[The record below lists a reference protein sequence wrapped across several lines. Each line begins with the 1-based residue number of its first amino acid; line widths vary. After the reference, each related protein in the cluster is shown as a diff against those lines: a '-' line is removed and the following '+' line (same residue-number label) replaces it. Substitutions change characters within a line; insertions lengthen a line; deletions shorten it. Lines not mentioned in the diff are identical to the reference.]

1 MWDQRNQKKDQTK
14 GAEGNPSPLPLD
26 FERVQLVRRGDR
38 TVVIEFLDRRFAPL
52 ATSLESLQFT
62 GSRHL
67 PAEEIREA
75 LKQFHPHE
83 VQVLAEPIRLT
94 ANFKA
99 NFPPIFKLEDE
110 GPTAILAKKAAQSLW
125 AFGDASIPILVE
137 ALDHPIEHIRKIAI
151 QSLGEIGPAASPAV
165 PKLVALLEN
174 DKSGAS
180 VYEMIATC
188 LGQIGPIAAE
198 TSLPAL
204 IHASRDAKRSNK
216 EIARAIVR
224 ILPKE
229 ESSIP
234 TLIEQFSGCW
244 DGEVWVNAIKRIGPC
259 AVPYLL
265 AALNDERADIRRGAI
280 STLAELRCRTP
291 EVMAALRKALDDV
304 ETQMEAVPALLSK
317 REENLP
323 TLIKI
328 LKSSESTYW
337 EAAIS
342 RIGSIEPA
350 PIEAIPI
357 LIDHLRHP
365 VSVNDSF
372 QRACGAI
379 VTLVSKA
386 GPKQHELA
394 LSGAQAL
401 IESVLLCFGLREI
414 DARIALRDL
423 AGKSKII
430 PSRVAEILVNLETS
444 QLDKAMALGELGAE
458 ALVALPALRRIIDH
472 PKNHSPIPI
481 VFAQMAADKIAKSQ
495 RHT

>member
-26 FERVQLVRRGDR
+26 FERVQLVRRGER
-38 TVVIEFLDRRFAPL
+38 TVVIEFLDRRFASL

-67 PAEEIREA
+67 PAKEIREA

-110 GPTAILAKKAAQSLW
+110 GPTAILAKMAAQSLW

-188 LGQIGPIAAE
+188 LGRIGPIAAE

-234 TLIEQFSGCW
+234 TLIEQFSGRW
-244 DGEVWVNAIKRIGPC
+244 DREVWVSAIERIGPC

-280 STLAELRCRTP
+280 STLTELSSKTP
-291 EVMAALRKALDDV
+291 EVMAALRKALDDN
-304 ETQMEAVPALLSK
+304 ETRGYAIPALLSK
-317 REENLP
+317 REEDLP

-328 LKSSESTYW
+328 LKGTHSPDYW
-337 EAAIS
+337 VAAIS

-357 LIDHLRHP
+357 LIDQLIYP
-365 VSVNDSF
+365 GSSF
-372 QRACGAI
+372 QCACKVIA
-379 VTLVSKA
+379 TLVSRA

-401 IESVLLCFGLREI
+401 IESVLLRSGNQEYY
-414 DARIALRDL
+414 ARIALREL
-423 AGKSKII
+423 AGKSEIV
-430 PSRVAEILVNLETS
+430 PSRVVEILLNQKTS
-444 QLDKAMALGELGAE
+444 LWEKVTELGELGAE
-458 ALVALPALRRIIDH
+458 ALVALPVLRRIIDH
-472 PKNHSPIPI
+472 PDKHRSFPILA
-481 VFAQMAADKIAKSQ
+481 AQMAANKIAKSQ
-495 RHT
+495 GHT